1 LNHGAIEDIFGNS
14 LLSKLVFTILSAVA
28 EAERDR
34 IRERIAE
41 VKRDQRARGRHL
53 GGTRPFG
60 FKKVFTPPRGFDLVP
75 VPKSRR
81 PTGARS
87 R

>member
-1 LNHGAIEDIFGNS
+1 LRRRQRYT
-14 LLSKLVFTILSAVA
+14 LLVYSNAA

-75 VPKSRR
+75 VPEDAKPKRAAAKSGEA
-81 PTGARS
+81 GAT
-87 R
+87 